1 MLRLVLLHF
10 WFFLLLDCYVSL
22 SNYFSF
28 PWCPI
33 VLLVSHGISVFL
45 LFNCISQSF
54 RFTCHLIVNLEFW
67 TLLVHIRFCAI
78 VTLVSAHLKFAFL
91 SGGVLDTLFSLLLNF
106 YVGFSCTFRLHRFS
120 SFTLVSC
127 EILVF
132 FAIPLLYRYFE
143 NLHFSL

>member
-54 RFTCHLIVNLEFW
+54 RFTCRLIVNLEFW

-91 SGGVLDTLFSLLLNF
+91 SGGVLDTFCFPCCS
-106 YVGFSCTFRLHRFS
+106 T
-120 SFTLVSC
+120 FTLDSRALLDSVVFPALRWY
-127 EILVF
+127 LVKF
-132 FAIPLLYRYFE
+132 
-143 NLHFSL
+143 